1 MLYRKKKK
9 SNYFFFGMFI
19 QISFPGLIASVIF
32 LMKGY
37 HNNKWILTIM
47 SCFSK
52 VRWQLSTTDV
62 VKWGTWEM
70 CLLVSNQ

>member
-1 MLYRKKKK
+1 MLYRKKKVIL
-9 SNYFFFGMFI
+9 FFFGMFI
-19 QISFPGLIASVIF
+19 QISFPGLIVSVIF
-32 LMKGY
+32 LMKGF

-47 SCFSK
+47 LCLLK
-52 VRWQLSTTDV
+52 VRWQLSTTDA